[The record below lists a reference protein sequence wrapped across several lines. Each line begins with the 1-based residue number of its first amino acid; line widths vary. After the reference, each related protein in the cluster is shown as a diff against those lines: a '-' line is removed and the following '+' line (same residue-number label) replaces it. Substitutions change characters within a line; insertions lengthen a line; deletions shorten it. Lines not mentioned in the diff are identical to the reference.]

1 MKKTGYACLLIVLS
15 VGSFL
20 YGGVLNQAERVVSAE
35 AKAEESMSSA
45 RAGVRWEYCAVS
57 KAGYTGSS
65 RGGAYWISY
74 FKEQGVEIVEIEE
87 KVSEQQGASI
97 ARAIARLG
105 EEGWEMVGQSDL
117 PVKTGRFEAIYF
129 KRQKPLP

>member
-1 MKKTGYACLLIVLS
+1 MRKTGYACLLIVLS
-15 VGSFL
+15 AVSFL
-20 YGGVLNQAERVVSAE
+20 YGGVLNRTEPLVSAQ
-35 AKAEESMSSA
+35 AKSEEHSSA

-65 RGGAYWISY
+65 RGGTYWISY

-97 ARAIARLG
+97 ARAIAKLG
-105 EEGWEMVGQSDL
+105 EDGWEMVGQGDL

>member
-1 MKKTGYACLLIVLS
+1 MKKAGYAGLLLVLS
-15 VGSFL
+15 IGSFL
-20 YGGVLNQAERVVSAE
+20 YGGLFNRTVTEASAE
-35 AKAEESMSSA
+35 AVVNENAPT
-45 RAGVRWEYCAVS
+45 RAGTKWEYCAVS
-57 KAGYTGSS
+57 RAGYTGSS
-65 RGGAYWISY
+65 RGGIYWISY
-74 FKEQGVEIVEIEE
+74 FKEGGVEIVEIEE

-129 KRQKPLP
+129 KRQKQQ